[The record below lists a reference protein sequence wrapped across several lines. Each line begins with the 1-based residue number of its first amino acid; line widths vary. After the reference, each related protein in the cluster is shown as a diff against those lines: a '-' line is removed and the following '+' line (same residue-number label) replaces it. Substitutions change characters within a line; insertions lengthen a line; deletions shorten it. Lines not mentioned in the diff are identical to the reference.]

1 MWTTVSRSA
10 PHAGTAPPDAE
21 WQRLLRRAGAVVLML
36 ALVGGAAPRIWLA
49 LFDQGI
55 FWPDEIYQS
64 LEPAHR
70 LAFGYGLRS
79 WEFIE
84 GARSW
89 AFPGILAA
97 VLRAC
102 AGLGIDSPD
111 GYLAVVRLLF
121 AGIGVATAYGC
132 YALAR
137 TCGATPL
144 AAACAAALWALAA
157 PAIYFAP
164 RAMSETA
171 SALPVVFG
179 FALALRRPSFPV
191 AGAALL
197 GLAAALRLQNALF
210 CAGLPALLA
219 ARREWRQATVAAAVL
234 VLCAGVYGL
243 LDRLTWG
250 GWFHSVEF
258 YLRFNLIEGQAA
270 RWGVKPPWEYL
281 RLLWTSMGGAGVLLV
296 ALAACAWTRAR
307 GLLLVTAG
315 YLSLHSLT
323 PHKELRFILP
333 ALPLLCA
340 LAGVGIAGL
349 ADLPPLPAAARRV
362 FPLTAALVTLLAA
375 TASAVGLPG
384 LTFGDL
390 GQYDQNPPG
399 PNLYYK
405 PHASAF
411 DDGGP
416 VNRLLLAA
424 HRRADLC
431 GLKVETVPLTWTGG
445 YTYLHRDVPLYPPW
459 GPPPDSGFF
468 NYQITAVQDVAA
480 GEVVAVD
487 GEYALVR
494 VRESGCLA
502 NPGYEPT
509 VEHRCGAAGPCRRPG
524 AKERG
529 YGV

>member
-1 MWTTVSRSA
+1 MAKGFVARPVPFGASTPS
-10 PHAGTAPPDAE
+10 DAD
-21 WQRLLRRAGAVVLML
+21 WYRLLRRVGAGVLVL
-36 ALVGGAAPRIWLA
+36 ALAGGAAPRVWLA

-70 LAFGYGLRS
+70 LAFGYGMRS

-89 AFPGILAA
+89 AFPGVLAA

-102 AGLGIDSPD
+102 AALGIDSPE

-137 TCGATPL
+137 ACGAMPL

-179 FALALRRPSFPV
+179 FALAQRPGGRLWQRA

-197 GLAAALRLQNALF
+197 GLATAFRLQNALF
-210 CAGLPALLA
+210 CAGLLALLA
-219 ARREWRQATVAAAVL
+219 GRREWRQATAATMVLAV
-234 VLCAGVYGL
+234 CAAGYGL

-250 GWFHSVEF
+250 GWFHSAEL

-270 RWGVKPPWEYL
+270 HWGVKPPWEYP
-281 RLLWTSMGGAGVLLV
+281 RLLWTAMGGAAALLLLG
-296 ALAACAWTRAR
+296 LAVCAWTRAR
-307 GLLLVTAG
+307 GLVLVTAG
-315 YLSLHSLT
+315 YLLLHSLT

-340 LAGVGIAGL
+340 LAGVGIDAL
-349 ADLPPLPAAARRV
+349 AELPRLPAAARRV
-362 FPLTAALVTLLAA
+362 VPLSAALATLLAA
-375 TASAVGLPG
+375 MASAVRLPA

-405 PHASAF
+405 PRASAF
-411 DDGGP
+411 DDGGS

-424 HRRADLC
+424 HRRRDLC

-445 YTYLHRDVPLYPPW
+445 YSYLHRNVPLYPPW
-459 GPPPDSGFF
+459 GPPPESGFY
-468 NYQITAVQDVAA
+468 NYRIAAVPEVAA

-487 GEYALVR
+487 GDQALVR
-494 VRESGCLA
+494 IRKADCLPD
-502 NPGYEPT
+502 PGYEPT
-509 VEHRCGAAGPCRRPG
+509 V
-524 AKERG
+524 
-529 YGV
+529 

>member
-1 MWTTVSRSA
+1 MWAAASRFISYIEVTPSDVQWQRRLRRLGA
-10 PHAGTAPPDAE
+10 AVLVLALLGGTAP
-21 WQRLLRRAGAVVLML
+21 RV
-36 ALVGGAAPRIWLA
+36 WLA
-49 LFDQGI
+49 LFDQGL

-70 LAFGYGLRS
+70 LAFGYGMRS

-89 AFPGILAA
+89 AFPGLLAA

-102 AGLGIDSPD
+102 AALGIDDPA
-111 GYLAVVRLLF
+111 GYLIVVRLLF

-137 TCGATPL
+137 ACGATPL
-144 AAACAAALWALAA
+144 GAACAAALWALAA

-179 FALALRRPSFPV
+179 FTLALRRPSSV
-191 AGAALL
+191 AAGAALL
-197 GLAAALRLQNALF
+197 GLAAAVRLQNALF
-210 CAGLPALLA
+210 CVGLLALLA
-219 ARREWRQATVAAAVL
+219 GRREWRQAAVAAAVL
-234 VLCAGVYGL
+234 TLCAGGYGL
-243 LDRLTWG
+243 LDRVTWG
-250 GWFHSVEF
+250 GWFHSAAL
-258 YLRFNLIEGQAA
+258 YLSFNLIEGQAA
-270 RWGVKPPWEYL
+270 SWGVKPPWEYL
-281 RLLWTSMGGAGVLLV
+281 RLLWTSMGGAAVLLV
-296 ALAACAWTRAR
+296 VLAACAWTRAR
-307 GLLLVTAG
+307 GLLLVTVG
-315 YLSLHSLT
+315 YFLLHSLT

-340 LAGVGIAGL
+340 LAGVGIDGL
-349 ADLPPLPAAARRV
+349 ADLPRLAGTARCVLPLS
-362 FPLTAALVTLLAA
+362 AALITLVAA
-375 TASAVGLPG
+375 TASVAKLPG

-411 DDGGP
+411 NDGGA
-416 VNRLLLAA
+416 VNRLLLVA

-431 GLKVETVPLTWTGG
+431 GLKVEPVPLTWTGG
-445 YTYLHRDVPLYPPW
+445 YTYLHRNVPLYPPW
-459 GPPPDSGFF
+459 GPPSESGFF
-468 NYQITAVQDVAA
+468 NYVITVIQASAA

-487 GEYALVR
+487 GAYALVHI
-494 VRESGCLA
+494 REGGCRP

-509 VEHRCGAAGPCRRPG
+509 V
-524 AKERG
+524 
-529 YGV
+529 

>member
-1 MWTTVSRSA
+1 MAIAVLA
-10 PHAGTAPPDAE
+10 LA
-21 WQRLLRRAGAVVLML
+21 LLGGAV
-36 ALVGGAAPRIWLA
+36 PRAWLA

-70 LAFGYGLRS
+70 LAFGYGMRS

-89 AFPGILAA
+89 TFPGILAVVLRVCA
-97 VLRAC
+97 VL
-102 AGLGIDSPD
+102 GVNSPD
-111 GYLAVVRLLF
+111 GYLTVVRLLF

-137 TCGATPL
+137 ACGATPL
-144 AAACAAALWALAA
+144 GAACAAALWALAA

-179 FALALRRPSFPV
+179 FALALRRPSFPA

-210 CAGLPALLA
+210 CAGLLALLL
-219 ARREWRQATVAAAVL
+219 ARRERRQAAVAAAVL
-234 VLCAGVYGL
+234 ALCAGAYGL

-250 GWFHSVEF
+250 GWFHSAAL

-270 RWGVKPPWEYL
+270 HWGVKPPWEYL
-281 RLLWTSMGGAGVLLV
+281 RLLWTSMGSAAVLLV
-296 ALAACAWTRAR
+296 ALAACAWMRAR
-307 GLLLVTAG
+307 GLLIVTAG
-315 YLSLHSLT
+315 YLLLHSLT

-340 LAGVGIAGL
+340 LAGVGVDAL
-349 ADLPPLPAAARRV
+349 ADLPRLSAAARRV
-362 FPLTAALVTLLAA
+362 LPLSAALATLLAA
-375 TASAVGLPG
+375 TVSAAGLPG

-405 PHASAF
+405 PHATAF
-411 DDGGP
+411 DDGGS
-416 VNRLLLAA
+416 VNRLLLTA
-424 HRRADLC
+424 HRWADLC
-431 GLKVETVPLTWTGG
+431 GLKVEPVPLTWTGG
-445 YTYLHRDVPLYPPW
+445 YTYLHRRVPLYPPW
-459 GPPPDSGFF
+459 GPPPEAGLF
-468 NYQITAVQDVAA
+468 NYTITAVRDGLA
-480 GEVVAVD
+480 GEVVASD
-487 GEYALVR
+487 GAYALVR
-494 VRESGCLA
+494 IREGSCLPD
-502 NPGYEPT
+502 PGYEPT
-509 VEHRCGAAGPCRRPG
+509 V
-524 AKERG
+524 
-529 YGV
+529 

>member
-1 MWTTVSRSA
+1 MWAAASRFIAHIEVTPSDA
-10 PHAGTAPPDAE
+10 QGQRRLRRLGTA
-21 WQRLLRRAGAVVLML
+21 VLVL
-36 ALVGGAAPRIWLA
+36 ALLGGAAPRVWLA
-49 LFDQGI
+49 LFDQGL

-70 LAFGYGLRS
+70 LAFGYGMRS

-89 AFPGILAA
+89 AFPGLLAA

-102 AGLGIDSPD
+102 AALGVNSPD

-137 TCGATPL
+137 ACGATPL
-144 AAACAAALWALAA
+144 GAACAAALWALAA

-171 SALPVVFG
+171 SAVAVVFG
-179 FALALRRPSFPV
+179 FTLALRRPAFPT

-210 CAGLPALLA
+210 CVGLLALLA
-219 ARREWRQATVAAAVL
+219 GRREWRQAAVAAAVL
-234 VLCAGVYGL
+234 AVCAGGYGL

-250 GWFHSVEF
+250 GWFHSAAL
-258 YLRFNLIEGQAA
+258 YLRFNLVEGQAA
-270 RWGVKPPWEYL
+270 HWGVKPPWEYL
-281 RLLWTSMGGAGVLLV
+281 RLLWTSMGGVAALLM
-296 ALAACAWTRAR
+296 ALAACAWMRAR

-315 YLSLHSLT
+315 YLLLHSLT

-340 LAGVGIAGL
+340 LAGVGVDGL
-349 ADLPPLPAAARRV
+349 ADLPRLSRAARRV
-362 FPLTAALVTLLAA
+362 LPPSAALITLLGA
-375 TASAVGLPG
+375 TASAAKLPE

-411 DDGGP
+411 DDGGS
-416 VNRLLLAA
+416 VNRLLLVA
-424 HRRADLC
+424 HRRVDLC
-431 GLKVETVPLTWTGG
+431 GLKVEPVPLTWTGG
-445 YTYLHRDVPLYPPW
+445 YTYLHRNVPLYPPW
-459 GPPPDSGFF
+459 GPPPESGFF
-468 NYQITAVQDVAA
+468 NYVITVIQASVA

-487 GEYALVR
+487 GAYALVR
-494 VRESGCLA
+494 LREGGCRP

-509 VEHRCGAAGPCRRPG
+509 V
-524 AKERG
+524 
-529 YGV
+529 

>member
-1 MWTTVSRSA
+1 MRTEVSRVAS
-10 PHAGTAPPDAE
+10 HAGTASPDAD
-21 WQRLLRRAGAVVLML
+21 WQRLLRRAGAVLLTL

-70 LAFGYGLRS
+70 LVFGYGMRS

-89 AFPGILAA
+89 AFPGMLAA

-102 AGLGIDSPD
+102 AALGIDSPEN
-111 GYLAVVRLLF
+111 YLAVVRLLF

-132 YALAR
+132 YVLAR
-137 TCGATPL
+137 ACGASPL
-144 AAACAAALWALAA
+144 PAACAAALWALAA

-179 FALALRRPSFPV
+179 FALAVRPRGRLGQQA

-197 GLAAALRLQNALF
+197 GLATAFRLQNALF
-210 CAGLPALLA
+210 CVGLLALLA
-219 ARREWRQATVAAAVL
+219 ARREWRQTAAATTAL
-234 VLCAGVYGL
+234 ALCAVGYGL

-250 GWFHSVEF
+250 GWFRSAEL

-270 RWGVKPPWEYL
+270 HWGVKPPWEYL

-296 ALAACAWTRAR
+296 ALTACAWTRAR
-307 GLLLVTAG
+307 GLMFVTAG
-315 YLSLHSLT
+315 YLLVHALT

-340 LAGVGIAGL
+340 LAGVGIDGL
-349 ADLPPLPAAARRV
+349 ADLPRLSAAGRRILPLS
-362 FPLTAALVTLLAA
+362 AALATVFAA
-375 TASAVGLPG
+375 TIAAVRLPG

-390 GQYDQNPPG
+390 GQYDQDPPG

-424 HRRADLC
+424 HHRPDLC
-431 GLKVETVPLTWTGG
+431 GLKVETAPLTWTGG
-445 YTYLHRDVPLYPPW
+445 YTYLHRNVPLYPPW
-459 GPPPDSGFF
+459 GPPSEAGFY
-468 NYQITAVQDVAA
+468 NYQITAVQEVAA

-487 GEYALVR
+487 GDQALVR
-494 VRESGCLA
+494 VREGDCLPD
-502 NPGYEPT
+502 PGYEPT
-509 VEHRCGAAGPCRRPG
+509 VKSVPREGMD
-524 AKERG
+524 
-529 YGV
+529 GV